1 MRMQP
6 VLTQKGHSHVPAILA
21 IQATA
26 RNVMGLMNVL
36 QLTIITVSLM
46 LPVPILMVHLLVP
59 AIPAGKVLVKLV
71 KILMNVLQLT
81 IITAILM
88 PLVPIL
94 MVHIFASAM
103 PVGKVLVKFVKMLM
117 NVIHLTIITVMLMPP
132 VPILMVLLLV
142 LVMKIIL
149 VMVRHVKRL
158 VKCLKKPALAL
169 QALSARMVMMDPT
182 AAYAQKAS
190 IILMMFVRIS
200 MNVMEQTTVLI
211 LKIALIPMDHIHAIV
226 RMDTKKIRMMNA
238 SIKMSVMTIPVLIS
252 KHVIT
257 QSGLTLALVMPVMKP
272 IPTKVQMLRIPALIL
287 TNVLTILVLKMAKN
301 VRIPSEVTTANV
313 NQAGT
318 LILTKQP
325 RVIHHVSDVTSQAR

>member
-1 MRMQP
+1 
-6 VLTQKGHSHVPAILA
+6 
-21 IQATA
+21 
-26 RNVMGLMNVL
+26 MG
-36 QLTIITVSLM
+36 
-46 LPVPILMVHLLVP
+46 
-59 AIPAGKVLVKLV
+59 
-71 KILMNVLQLT
+71 
-81 IITAILM
+81 
-88 PLVPIL
+88 
-94 MVHIFASAM
+94 
-103 PVGKVLVKFVKMLM
+103 
-117 NVIHLTIITVMLMPP
+117 IITVMLMPV

-142 LVMKIIL
+142 LVMTIIL

-169 QALSARMVMMDPT
+169 QVLSARMVMMDPT
-182 AAYAQKAS
+182 WAYAQKAS

-200 MNVMEQTTVLI
+200 MNVTEQTTALI

-301 VRIPSEVTTANV
+301 VRIPSEVTNANV

-318 LILTKQP
+318 SILMKQP
-325 RVIHHVSDVTSQAR
+325 RVIHHVLDVTSQAR

>member
-1 MRMQP
+1 
-6 VLTQKGHSHVPAILA
+6 
-21 IQATA
+21 
-26 RNVMGLMNVL
+26 MG
-36 QLTIITVSLM
+36 
-46 LPVPILMVHLLVP
+46 
-59 AIPAGKVLVKLV
+59 
-71 KILMNVLQLT
+71 
-81 IITAILM
+81 
-88 PLVPIL
+88 
-94 MVHIFASAM
+94 
-103 PVGKVLVKFVKMLM
+103 
-117 NVIHLTIITVMLMPP
+117 IITVMLMPV

-142 LVMKIIL
+142 LVMTIIL

-182 AAYAQKAS
+182 WAYAQKAS

-200 MNVMEQTTVLI
+200 MNVTEQTTALI

-238 SIKMSVMTIPVLIS
+238 SIKMSVMTIPVLMG

-272 IPTKVQMLRIPALIL
+272 IPTEVQMLRIPALML
-287 TNVLTILVLKMAKN
+287 TNVLKAIRVLKPVKN
-301 VRIPSEVTTANV
+301 VRIPSEVTNANV

-318 LILTKQP
+318 SILMKQP
-325 RVIHHVSDVTSQAR
+325 RVIHHVLDVTSQAR